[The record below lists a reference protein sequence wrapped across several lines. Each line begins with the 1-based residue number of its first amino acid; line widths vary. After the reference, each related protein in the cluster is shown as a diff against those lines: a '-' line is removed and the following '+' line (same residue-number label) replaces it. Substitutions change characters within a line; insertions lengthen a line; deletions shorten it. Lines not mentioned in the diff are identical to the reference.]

1 LERKRLLNLAGRLV
15 YFAAVFVYVY
25 IVYTIYWRE
34 VQRFFGLI

>member
-1 LERKRLLNLAGRLV
+1 MERKRLLTLAGRFF
-15 YFAAVFVYVY
+15 YFVAAVVYMY